1 MKKHTVTHKI
11 NKTFFPSL
19 RDLVRI
25 LSNNCNELRSTFRLY
40 NKWACVPAALKHT
53 YSGRTCLADGM
64 YTGSGTHSALYRIQD
79 TRIFCTREKTR
90 SGVIVLGC
98 TIAVSFPTVSDH
110 PSFRLRNRKN
120 QQRNK

>member
-25 LSNNCNELRSTFRLY
+25 LSNNCDELRSTFRLY
-40 NKWACVPAALKHT
+40 NKWVCVPAALKHT

-79 TRIFCTREKTR
+79 TRIFLHKRENQIRCHSFVLYNRCVFPNSLR
-90 SGVIVLGC
+90 SPLLPFAKSQESA
-98 TIAVSFPTVSDH
+98 T
-110 PSFRLRNRKN
+110 
-120 QQRNK
+120 